1 MVRIVSR
8 LFFLRETKSRK
19 ANKHKAMTEQEA
31 KERFAEMKAKLKAA
45 QELLDSLDN
54 VDENNIPVQ
63 SATLLEI
70 ARLQQEVAIAA
81 AEIDRLQGFSSRKK

>member
-1 MVRIVSR
+1 
-8 LFFLRETKSRK
+8 
-19 ANKHKAMTEQEA
+19 MTEQEA
-31 KERFAEMKAKLKAA
+31 KERFVEMKAKLKAA
-45 QELLDSLDN
+45 QELLDGLDN

>member
-1 MVRIVSR
+1 
-8 LFFLRETKSRK
+8 
-19 ANKHKAMTEQEA
+19 MTEQEA

-81 AEIDRLQGFSSRKK
+81 AEIDRLQGVSSRKK

>member
-8 LFFLRETKSRK
+8 LFLLRDKGQK

-81 AEIDRLQGFSSRKK
+81 AEIDRLQGLSSRKK

>member
-1 MVRIVSR
+1 
-8 LFFLRETKSRK
+8 
-19 ANKHKAMTEQEA
+19 MTEQEA
-31 KERFAEMKAKLKAA
+31 NERFAEMKAKLKAA

-54 VDENNIPVQ
+54 VDENDIQVQ

-81 AEIDRLQGFSSRKK
+81 AEIDRLQGVSSRKK

>member
-1 MVRIVSR
+1 
-8 LFFLRETKSRK
+8 
-19 ANKHKAMTEQEA
+19 MTEQEA
-31 KERFAEMKAKLKAA
+31 KERFVEMKAKLKAA
-45 QELLDSLDN
+45 QELLDGLDN

-81 AEIDRLQGFSSRKK
+81 AEIDRLQGFSSRKR

>member
-8 LFFLRETKSRK
+8 LFLLRDKGQK

>member
-1 MVRIVSR
+1 MSEG
-8 LFFLRETKSRK
+8 LE
-19 ANKHKAMTEQEA
+19 NNKAMTEQEA

-54 VDENNIPVQ
+54 VNENDIPVQ

-70 ARLQQEVAIAA
+70 ARLQQEVAIAS
-81 AEIDRLQGFSSRKK
+81 AEIDRLHGFSSRKK

>member
-1 MVRIVSR
+1 
-8 LFFLRETKSRK
+8 
-19 ANKHKAMTEQEA
+19 MTEQEA

>member
-8 LFFLRETKSRK
+8 LFLLRDKGQK

-70 ARLQQEVAIAA
+70 ARLQQEVASAA

>member
-8 LFFLRETKSRK
+8 LFLLRDKGQK

-54 VDENNIPVQ
+54 VDENNISAQ

>member
-8 LFFLRETKSRK
+8 LFLLRDKGQK
-19 ANKHKAMTEQEA
+19 AHKHKAMTEQEA

>member
-8 LFFLRETKSRK
+8 LFLLRDKGQK

-70 ARLQQEVAIAA
+70 AWLQQEVAIAA

>member
-1 MVRIVSR
+1 
-8 LFFLRETKSRK
+8 
-19 ANKHKAMTEQEA
+19 MTEEEA

>member
-8 LFFLRETKSRK
+8 LFLLRDKGQK

-54 VDENNIPVQ
+54 VDENNIPIQ

>member
-1 MVRIVSR
+1 
-8 LFFLRETKSRK
+8 
-19 ANKHKAMTEQEA
+19 MTEQEA
-31 KERFAEMKAKLKAA
+31 KERFAEMKAKLEAA

-81 AEIDRLQGFSSRKK
+81 AEIDRLQGVSSRKK

>member
-1 MVRIVSR
+1 MSGG
-8 LFFLRETKSRK
+8 LES
-19 ANKHKAMTEQEA
+19 NKAMTEQEA

>member
-1 MVRIVSR
+1 
-8 LFFLRETKSRK
+8 
-19 ANKHKAMTEQEA
+19 MTEQEA

-45 QELLDSLDN
+45 QELLDSLNN

-81 AEIDRLQGFSSRKK
+81 AEIDRLQGVSSRKK

>member
-1 MVRIVSR
+1 
-8 LFFLRETKSRK
+8 
-19 ANKHKAMTEQEA
+19 MTEQEA

-54 VDENNIPVQ
+54 EDENNIPVQ

-70 ARLQQEVAIAA
+70 VRLQQEVAIAA

>member
-8 LFFLRETKSRK
+8 LFLLRDKGQK

-81 AEIDRLQGFSSRKK
+81 AEIDRLQGVSSRKK

>member
-1 MVRIVSR
+1 
-8 LFFLRETKSRK
+8 
-19 ANKHKAMTEQEA
+19 MTEQEA

-63 SATLLEI
+63 STTLLEI